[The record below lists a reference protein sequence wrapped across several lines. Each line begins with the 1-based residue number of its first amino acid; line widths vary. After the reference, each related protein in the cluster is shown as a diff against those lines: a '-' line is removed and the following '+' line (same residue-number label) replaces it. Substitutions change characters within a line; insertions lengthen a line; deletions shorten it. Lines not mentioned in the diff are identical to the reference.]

1 MKGEKEIFDWQF
13 AALGH
18 EREFTL
24 KEIHLLVVSVR
35 QVYEALFPNVGFTR
49 CNVSDYFAR

>member
-1 MKGEKEIFDWQF
+1 VKGEKEIFDWQF